1 MSRAPIRLVAAKPQA
16 LVAVASGKG
25 GVGKTWLSITLAQA
39 FAFSG
44 ERALLVDGDLGLAN
58 VDVQLGIDP
67 TTDIASVVAGRI
79 QLADAA
85 QGVQG
90 GAGALGGFDVIAGR
104 SGSGALADLPSEIAG
119 RIAVGAL
126 ALSAHYD
133 RIVLDLGAGVHAN
146 ILRMAAMSP
155 RQIIVVT
162 DEPTSLTDAYAFIK
176 LLRQLKRESEP
187 WIVVNLADSKNDG
200 AKTYQALAQ
209 ACESFLKFKPELLG
223 VIPRDPRVRDAIR
236 AQMPLMSRS
245 PQSTAAEAVS
255 RIAQEIQRETVA
267 PQASR

>member
-1 MSRAPIRLVAAKPQA
+1 
-16 LVAVASGKG
+16 
-25 GVGKTWLSITLAQA
+25 
-39 FAFSG
+39 
-44 ERALLVDGDLGLAN
+44 
-58 VDVQLGIDP
+58 
-67 TTDIASVVAGRI
+67 
-79 QLADAA
+79 
-85 QGVQG
+85 
-90 GAGALGGFDVIAGR
+90 
-104 SGSGALADLPSEIAG
+104 
-119 RIAVGAL
+119 
-126 ALSAHYD
+126 
-133 RIVLDLGAGVHAN
+133 
-146 ILRMAAMSP
+146 
-155 RQIIVVT
+155 
-162 DEPTSLTDAYAFIK
+162 
-176 LLRQLKRESEP
+176 LKRESEP